1 MARVA
6 SDFPDVL
13 ELVLTTCAE
22 CLQQPR
28 DSLHPEDSF
37 LGLGGSSVH
46 AFMINSAL
54 EQKLAEVLPP
64 EGLPITAIV
73 QRACLRDF
81 ADEIAQL
88 IRDGT
93 PASHDDVEE
102 GVL

>member
-13 ELVLTTCAE
+13 EVVLDTCAE
-22 CLQQPR
+22 CLEQPR
-28 DSLHPEDSF
+28 AALRPEDSF
-37 LGLGGSSVH
+37 LGLGGTSVH

-54 EQKLAEVLPP
+54 EQKLADVLPP

-88 IRDGT
+88 IRDSA
-93 PASHDDVEE
+93 PASHHVEE